1 MVNTL
6 TTIKTAYQM
15 HVNNLLDVGCLM
27 LATMALELQVNYI
40 DVGAFDLINK
50 LYITFQTQARTEE
63 RLDHAIARELAID
76 FILNSLSKE
85 YKQFILNYNMHNVE
99 GRIVAELHNML
110 KTAKRGI
117 EQKLKNVLGVANRM
131 YGKNICLWKGRGGK
145 GKKNNYSKK
154 VFNGFKPIKGVL
166 CYKCGK
172 EGHWSRTCPNG
183 PAKKD
188 KENTAKTSY

>member
-1 MVNTL
+1 MKVNSSRNPYV
-6 TTIKTAYQM
+6 IP
-15 HVNNLLDVGCLM
+15 DVKGND
-27 LATMALELQVNYI
+27 T
-40 DVGAFDLINK
+40 
-50 LYITFQTQARTEE
+50 
-63 RLDHAIARELAID
+63 LAIPC
-76 FILNSLSKE
+76 ILIGGINVAGNGRLRSKW
-85 YKQFILNYNMHNVE
+85 YE
-99 GRIVAELHNML
+99 G
-110 KTAKRGI
+110 GI
-117 EQKLKNVLGVANRM
+117 EQKSKNVLGVANRT

-154 VFNGFKPIKGVL
+154 VFNGFKPMKGVP

>member
-1 MVNTL
+1 MVNTP
-6 TTIKTAYQM
+6 TTVKTAYQM

-27 LATMALELQVNYI
+27 LATMALKLQVNYI
-40 DVGAFDLINK
+40 DVGAFDLINQ
-50 LYITFQTQARTEE
+50 LYITFQTQARTE
-63 RLDHAIARELAID
+63 
-76 FILNSLSKE
+76 
-85 YKQFILNYNMHNVE
+85 
-99 GRIVAELHNML
+99 AELHNML

-117 EQKLKNVLGVANRM
+117 EQKSKNVLGVANRT

-154 VFNGFKPIKGVL
+154 VFNGFKPMKGVP